1 MSPRVATLLLA
12 VLTLLIYVGTS
23 FHPALLDDADAGHA
37 EAAKEV
43 LERGD
48 WVTFHINGIRYLEK
62 GPLLFWTGAVA
73 YTVVGV
79 NEFGTRLPA
88 VFAVLGLVLVCEAF
102 GRNFGGERA
111 GVYSGLILATSF
123 GTYLYTRIFIPD
135 ILLTFCLTAAFY
147 FFWRGLSDG
156 RYFWGYWAALAGAVL
171 AKGLLGIVFPMGVV
185 GLYILLRRRC
195 DLIRRIRPVSGALL
209 FALIAA
215 PWHILAAIRTPK
227 WAWFYFVNEHF
238 LRYLGLRY
246 PKDYDKVPL
255 LLFWGLCLAWLLP
268 WSAFLPL
275 ALRRREAEHRENPRL
290 FLWIWAGLVMVFFSF
305 STRQEYYSMPAWPP
319 LALLLGEALASAEEK
334 QHDWLVRL
342 QAIPAVMGV
351 IVAVVLATLL
361 WVSRNVVVEGD
372 ISSLLTQNPQ
382 MYTLSLGHMF
392 DLQPQTFAALRGP
405 AVGAAILLGLGWP
418 LAWWLRRRGRHLA
431 ATLAMALTT
440 GAFFFCAQS
449 ALGAFEPY
457 LSSRPLASVIEHAY
471 RPGDRIVINGEYYAG
486 SSIGFYLK
494 PKVYLLNGRMTGLEF
509 GSHYPDAP
517 QVFIGDREIQQWWID
532 NERVLLFTEGG
543 EKREAVERLLPA
555 GSVHLL
561 GARGGKFVFSN
572 RP

>member
-1 MSPRVATLLLA
+1 MSPRLATFVLA
-12 VLTLLIYVGTS
+12 AFTLLIYLGTS

-37 EAAKEV
+37 AAAKEI

-48 WVTFHINGIRYLEK
+48 WVTFHINGVRYLEK
-62 GPLLFWTGAVA
+62 GPLLFWTAALAYQVA
-73 YTVVGV
+73 GV

-88 VFAVLGLVLVCEAF
+88 VLAVVGLALMCWAFARSFAGD
-102 GRNFGGERA
+102 RA
-111 GVYSGLILATSF
+111 GFYAGLIIATSL

-135 ILLTFCLTAAFY
+135 ILLTLCLTAAFY
-147 FFWRGLSDG
+147 CFWRGQTDP
-156 RYFWGYWAALAGAVL
+156 RYFWGWWAALAGAVL
-171 AKGLLGIVFPMGVV
+171 AKGLLGIVFPFGVV
-185 GLYILLRRRC
+185 GLYM
-195 DLIRRIRPVSGALL
+195 LIRRRWDLIARMRPIAGPLL
-209 FALIAA
+209 FLAIAA

-255 LLFWGLCLAWLLP
+255 LLFWALCLIWVLP
-268 WSAFLPL
+268 WSSFLPL
-275 ALRRREAEHRENPRL
+275 AIRRRDPESPNL

-319 LALLLGEALASAEEK
+319 LALLLGVGLAEAEERR
-334 QHDWLVRL
+334 DRWLARL
-342 QAIPAVMGV
+342 QAIPAVLGL
-351 IVAVVLATLL
+351 IAAVALAALL
-361 WVSRNVVVEGD
+361 WISRDVVVEGD
-372 ISSLLTQNPQ
+372 IASLLTQNPQ

-392 DLQPQTFAALRGP
+392 DLQVQTFSALRGP
-405 AVGAAILLGLGWP
+405 AAGAAILLGIGWP
-418 LAWWLRRRGRHLA
+418 LAWWLRHGGRHLA
-431 ATLAMALTT
+431 ATLATALTT

-457 LSSRPLASVIEHAY
+457 LSSRPLATVIERAY

-509 GSHYPDAP
+509 GSRYPDAP
-517 QVFIGDREIQQWWID
+517 PVFIGDREIAEWWAG
-532 NERVLLFTEGG
+532 EQRVFLFTEGG
-543 EKREAVERLLPA
+543 EKRAAVERLLPP
-555 GSVHLL
+555 GSVHLV
-561 GARGGKFVFSN
+561 GASGGKFVLSN

>member
-1 MSPRVATLLLA
+1 MSPRVATILLA
-12 VLTLLIYVGTS
+12 ALTLVIFIGTS

-37 EAAKEV
+37 EAAKEI

-62 GPLLFWTGAVA
+62 GPLLFWTAALA
-73 YTVVGV
+73 YQVVGV

-88 VFAVLGLVLVCEAF
+88 VFAVLGLVLVCQAF
-102 GRNFGGERA
+102 GRQFGGERA
-111 GVYSGLILATSF
+111 GFYSGLILSTSI
-123 GTYLYTRIFIPD
+123 GTYLYTRMFIPD

-147 FFWRGLSDG
+147 FFWRGMSDG
-156 RYFWGYWAALAGAVL
+156 RYFWGWWVALAGAVL
-171 AKGLLGIVFPMGVV
+171 AKGLLGIVFPVGVV
-185 GLYILLRRRC
+185 GLYILVRRRW
-195 DLIRRIRPVSGALL
+195 DLIACMRPVSGTLL
-209 FALIAA
+209 FLLIAA

-238 LRYLGLRY
+238 LRYLGMRY

-255 LLFWGLCLAWLLP
+255 LLFWGLCLAWLIP

-275 ALRRREAEHRENPRL
+275 ALKGQVEEKESPRV
-290 FLWIWAGLVMVFFSF
+290 FLWIWAGLVMIFFSF

-319 LALLLGEALASAEEK
+319 LALLIGSALASAEET
-334 QHDWLVRL
+334 QHRWLVRL
-342 QAIPAVMGV
+342 QAIPAVIGV
-351 IVAVVLATLL
+351 IAAAALATLL
-361 WVSRNVVVEGD
+361 WLSRNVVVEGD
-372 ISSLLTQNPQ
+372 IASLLTQNPQ

-392 DLQPQTFAALRGP
+392 DLQTETFAALRGP
-405 AVGAAILLGLGWP
+405 AAGAAILLGLGWP
-418 LAWWLRRRGRHLA
+418 LAWWFRRGGRHLA
-431 ATLAMALTT
+431 ATLATALTT

-457 LSSRPLASVIEHAY
+457 LSSRPLATIIERAY

-517 QVFIGDREIQQWWID
+517 QVFIGDQEIRDWWSG
-532 NERVLLFTEGG
+532 EVRVFLFTEGG
-543 EKREAVERLLPA
+543 SKREAVERLLPT

-561 GARGGKFVFSN
+561 GASGGKVVLSN